1 MFYQNEFTD
10 LIQACKYFYIILKN
24 NASLSI
30 NLIINGITL
39 NVNLYKLP
47 PNTVVYNNDHVKS
60 IFSLC
65 NTDDCATQIILARSL
80 TIATG
85 VTFTP
90 PYRCKGI
97 IIYDVQDLINN
108 GTISMTARGAHA
120 TGQNVWLYNNEYV
133 PAEGAT
139 GAPSVS
145 GWSGDPNT
153 WIRGGNGYNGTG
165 RQTGGGGGGIAGG
178 AWRWGSIWFWT
189 GRGGNGTSFSGGTGA
204 GQWNRHSSDYWG
216 PILDP
221 NGTDDGG
228 HGGHGSQNWD
238 YAYSDYGCPGGVG
251 NPSGRHTR
259 WTGGRFTRELNA
271 STDHNQASGT
281 GGLLIIFAFNL
292 QNNGSIDANGVASW
306 HDGAG
311 SSGGGSINIFYSK
324 QFIRGSI
331 NAIGGQGGRYGGN
344 GTISVD
350 IIPSSYFPRYF
361 LYNDKRLNSDIFKDS
376 KPQTIIEYE
385 SLLDLLKNK

>member
-1 MFYQNEFTD
+1 MQYQDHFTD
-10 LIQACKYFYIILKN
+10 LIKACKYFYTKLRN
-24 NASLSI
+24 NASLAI
-30 NLIINGITL
+30 TLTINGINL
-39 NVNLYKLP
+39 NVHLYKLP
-47 PNTVVYNNDHVKS
+47 PRTVIYNNDQVKN

-65 NTDDCATQIILARSL
+65 TTDDCATQIVLARSL
-80 TIATG
+80 TIEDD

-90 PYRCKGI
+90 PHRCKGM
-97 IIYDVQDLINN
+97 IIYDVQDLVNN

-133 PAEGAT
+133 PAVGAA
-139 GAPSVS
+139 GAPSVN
-145 GWSGDPNT
+145 GWSGNPNT
-153 WIRGGNGYNGTG
+153 WIWGGSGNNGTG

-178 AWRWGSIWFWT
+178 AWTWGSIWFWT

-204 GQWNRHSSDYWG
+204 GQWNRHSSGYGG
-216 PILDP
+216 PMLDP

-238 YAYSDYGCPGGVG
+238 IDWGGWGTPGGVG
-251 NPSGRHTR
+251 NPPGRHT
-259 WTGGRFTRELNA
+259 WWVGNRFIRELNA

-281 GGLLIIFAFNL
+281 GGLLIIFVFNL
-292 QNNGSIDANGVASW
+292 QNKGSITANGVASW
-306 HDGAG
+306 HGGAG

-350 IIPSSYFPRYF
+350 IIPQSYFPHYF
-361 LYNDKRLNSDIFKDS
+361 LYNDKRENSDIYKDS
-376 KPQTIIEYE
+376 NAEKT
-385 SLLDLLKNK
+385 SALDTLLELLQGK